1 MDTESNALP
10 DAKTLF
16 ERMCID
22 GTRFQAQKFL
32 SAVENYEG
40 LSEAINQGEES
51 TSNYLPAAIGR
62 LLRVL
67 SKQGTAQTESSP
79 RKPKKIEKLWKL
91 RSG

>member
-40 LSEAINQGEES
+40 LE
-51 TSNYLPAAIGR
+51 
-62 LLRVL
+62 
-67 SKQGTAQTESSP
+67 
-79 RKPKKIEKLWKL
+79 
-91 RSG
+91 